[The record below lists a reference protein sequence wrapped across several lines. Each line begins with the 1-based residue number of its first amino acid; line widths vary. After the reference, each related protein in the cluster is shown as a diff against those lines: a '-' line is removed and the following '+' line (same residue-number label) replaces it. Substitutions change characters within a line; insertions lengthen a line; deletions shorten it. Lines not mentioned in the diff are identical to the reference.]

1 MKRFIEP
8 KLLTLAYPAGST
20 LLGFSQNPNYN
31 HETQGAVLSLENGEV
46 VWTVDGKNLR
56 PLPVGWKDKLQ
67 GQKRPFISAEEDPDA
82 FHVLIRNRRA
92 AKHISLR
99 RLGDLS
105 GVPYKIIIDYE
116 LGKVELESEDIVKLI
131 KALGGRITWD
141 DQPQPPNPPDAPS
154 STSL

>member
-8 KLLTLAYPAGST
+8 KLLATPLPPGAT

-31 HETQGAVLSLENGEV
+31 HATQGLVITLESGET
-46 VWTVDGKNLR
+46 VWTVDGKNFR
-56 PLPVGWKDKLQ
+56 PLPEGWKDKLQ
-67 GQKRPFISAEEDPDA
+67 GQKRPFISAEEDPDQ

-99 RLGDLS
+99 RLGELS

-116 LGKVELESEDIVKLI
+116 LGKVDLEPEDIVALI
-131 KALGGRITWD
+131 KALGGRVTWND
-141 DQPQPPNPPDAPS
+141 DS
-154 STSL
+154 SPT